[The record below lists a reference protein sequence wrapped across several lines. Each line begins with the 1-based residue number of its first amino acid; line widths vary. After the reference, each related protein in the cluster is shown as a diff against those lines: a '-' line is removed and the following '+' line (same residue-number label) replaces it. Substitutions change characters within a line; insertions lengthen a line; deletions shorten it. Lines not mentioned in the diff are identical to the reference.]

1 MSNFENIIERS
12 RVLESQEQPYAL
24 ATVIR
29 IIHPTSA
36 NVGDKALVTSDGKIY
51 GWIGGGCAQP
61 LVVRMAKLCL
71 EDGKPRH
78 IRITPDP
85 RGEKAV
91 EDVLEFG
98 MPCQSGGTIE
108 LFIDP
113 VTIKP
118 GLVVLG
124 ESPVAFALARI
135 APHVGFRV
143 TWLTDNEIETPDVRI
158 IPAARSI
165 EISPGAYVV
174 VATQGINDMTQL
186 KLALSLRARHV
197 AFVASQRK
205 AEKLRITLL
214 ESGADSAAVEAIEAP
229 AGIPIHAKSSQEI
242 ALSILASLVS
252 RVRSTEL
259 EQNVQEEASKEAA
272 IAETATT

>member
-1 MSNFENIIERS
+1 MSNFENIIERT
-12 RVLESQEQPYAL
+12 RELELQEQSYAL
-24 ATVIR
+24 ATVIG

-51 GWIGGGCAQP
+51 GWVGGGCAQP
-61 LVVRMAKLCL
+61 LVIRMAKLCL

-91 EDVLEFG
+91 DDVLEFG

-124 ESPVAFALARI
+124 ESPVALALARI

-143 TWLTDNEIETPDVRI
+143 TWLTDNDIEMPDVRI
-158 IPAARSI
+158 FPAARST

-186 KLALSLRARHV
+186 KLALSLQARHV

-205 AEKLRITLL
+205 AEKLRVTLL
-214 ESGADSAAVEAIEAP
+214 ESGADSVAVAAIEAP
-229 AGIPIHAKSSQEI
+229 AGLPIHAKSAQEI
-242 ALSILASLVS
+242 ALSILASLVL
-252 RVRSTEL
+252 RIRNGEL
-259 EQNVQEEASKEAA
+259 EKIAQEAA
-272 IAETATT
+272 TTEAATALASAT